1 MTAVTKEWL
10 IVAAFFIGFFAFTA
24 AETWWLNRRT
34 THGAGRA
41 FTFAFATNI
50 FTACVGFFVSFVV
63 FGAIMALAWDGS
75 LASVPGNDFTIWIAA
90 AVGALAPVVIL
101 FLAKR
106 WMIKLLKLTDL
117 NKPWAYSAAAS
128 ILFFLSIF
136 ILPFAAG
143 YLL

>member
-1 MTAVTKEWL
+1 M
-10 IVAAFFIGFFAFTA
+10 AAFFVGFFAYTA

-50 FTACVGFFVSFVV
+50 FTACVGFFVSFVI
-63 FGAIMALAWDGS
+63 FGVIMALAWDGS
-75 LASVPGNDFTIWIAA
+75 LASTPGSDFTLWVAV

-106 WMIKLLKLTDL
+106 LMIGLLKLTDL
-117 NKPWAYSAAAS
+117 SKPWAYSAIAS
-128 ILFFLSIF
+128 VLFFLAIF
-136 ILPFAAG
+136 ILPFAAA

>member
-10 IVAAFFIGFFAFTA
+10 IVIAFFVGFFAFTA
-24 AETWWLNRRT
+24 AETWWVNRRT
-34 THGAGRA
+34 THGVGRA

-63 FGAIMALAWDGS
+63 FGVIMALAWDGS
-75 LASVPGNDFTIWIAA
+75 LTSVPGGDFTLWIAI
-90 AVGALAPVVIL
+90 AVGALAPVLIL
-101 FLAKR
+101 FFAKR
-106 WMIKLLKLTDL
+106 LMIKLLKLTDL
-117 NKPWAYSAAAS
+117 SKPWAYSAVTS

-136 ILPFAAG
+136 ILPFAVG

>member
-10 IVAAFFIGFFAFTA
+10 IVIAFFVGFFAFTA
-24 AETWWLNRRT
+24 TETWWVNRHT

-63 FGAIMALAWDGS
+63 FGVIMALAWDGS
-75 LASVPGNDFTIWIAA
+75 LTSVPAGDFTIWIAV
-90 AVGALAPVVIL
+90 AVGALAPVLIL
-101 FLAKR
+101 FFTKR
-106 WMIKLLKLTDL
+106 LMIKLLKLSDL
-117 NKPWAYSAAAS
+117 AKPWAYSAVAS

-136 ILPFAAG
+136 ILPFAVG